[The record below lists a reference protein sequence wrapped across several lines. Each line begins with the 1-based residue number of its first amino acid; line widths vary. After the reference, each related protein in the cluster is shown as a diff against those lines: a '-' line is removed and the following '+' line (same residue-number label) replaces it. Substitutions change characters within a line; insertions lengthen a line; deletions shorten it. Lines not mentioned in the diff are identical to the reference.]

1 MAIAID
7 ARIADVIALPEHSA
21 EPRAGAGAMMA
32 CTVSRMKSTTITK
45 LFMTCTLAL
54 AFTGC
59 ATDDVAEPE
68 ADPQTSTAE
77 SALTCTPGAET
88 CDYGCGFDGST
99 WNNDPTP
106 STDDCIIRC
115 NAAGTGWQLVTDCGW
130 AQNFPFSASCLNSQP
145 HPVCQNN

>member
-1 MAIAID
+1 MT
-7 ARIADVIALPEHSA
+7 
-21 EPRAGAGAMMA
+21 AGN
-32 CTVSRMKSTTITK
+32 VSRMKFTTITK
-45 LFMTCTLAL
+45 LFMACTLAG
-54 AFTGC
+54 AFAGC
-59 ATDDVAEPE
+59 ATSDVADPDAE
-68 ADPQTSTAE
+68 PQTSTAE